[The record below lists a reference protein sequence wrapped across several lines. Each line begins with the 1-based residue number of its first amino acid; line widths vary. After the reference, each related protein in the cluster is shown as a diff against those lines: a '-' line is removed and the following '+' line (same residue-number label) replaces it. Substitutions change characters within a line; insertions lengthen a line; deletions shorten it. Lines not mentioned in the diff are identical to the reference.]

1 MKKIMQ
7 RIGSFFCAVLVSFG
21 TLISSSPVVL
31 AASGAAAA
39 AGTILAVIGVI
50 ESIKSFCETVQW
62 VWDIVEPIVNE
73 VKIHVDTSSEIV
85 ALCDYYKSYWNEIIV
100 RGEMT
105 ESQFREYWEFVVLNG
120 EDSTKELEYPGI
132 SDTYVMV
139 IETVASGVS
148 LDELCSLFFNA
159 DGTAK
164 RVSSVNEKNQ
174 IEIPAEWLKEHAQD
188 YNNRYKPMPNEEQ
201 YIISWQN
208 SKSEKT
214 GTDLKWFPENAP
226 VYTYTSGT
234 WGDRRWNEVYILPF
248 FYNDDDSRGYFYG
261 QNFLHFYSSKE
272 DDNTVMI
279 HSDVYSFVDNLKDDN
294 RCQSVAWDVTN
305 YPYLGFQLSG
315 SNFALYSYKS
325 SSGLFLGSLATGTS
339 KCTRLSY
346 FNSYMIFTLTPQTSN
361 LDLSSLISYASP
373 NFTPATN
380 TSDDWGYIVSN
391 KPFVNMLNQTAI
403 DFDKIPD
410 NYVITI
416 SGDTIYNYPI
426 TNPDTG
432 DSTNIT
438 NYVTN
443 NYTIPEKEPSGG
455 GDSGGS
461 SGMVSGKIDVSGKI
475 EIVSSGGGTGAEF
488 DQDLSLNNYYDWM
501 QEQST
506 GFTGFMKEYLS
517 WLPEDIVIM
526 LCAGLALVILARFL
540 GR

>member
-1 MKKIMQ
+1 MKKIKGFIKRYWN
-7 RIGSFFCAVLVSFG
+7 RIVSVFCIIIIAAFTVFSVGSVYAADEPTSWADVGEDAIKLRDAYYEYLRDVAKGDYIAAFVTSATDIPISWLKTLVDG
-21 TLISSSPVVL
+21 KLVISPVDDIYYWL
-31 AASGAAAA
+31 KDG
-39 AGTILAVIGVI
+39 ILQYIDNRSPNLRKQAVNNTV
-50 ESIKSFCETVQW
+50 SICLNCKK
-62 VWDIVEPIVNE
+62 PL
-73 VKIHVDTSSEIV
+73 
-85 ALCDYYKSYWNEIIV
+85 ALC
-100 RGEMT
+100 T
-105 ESQFREYWEFVVLNG
+105 CES
-120 EDSTKELEYPGI
+120 
-132 SDTYVMV
+132 
-139 IETVASGVS
+139 ASGVATDIYPVIS
-148 LDELCSLFFNA
+148 
-159 DGTAK
+159 G
-164 RVSSVNEKNQ
+164 
-174 IEIPAEWLKEHAQD
+174 EWLKEHAQD